1 MTLTEQCLELPYKL
15 RSELCH
21 TLMKSIREERRR
33 WGANNSRAEILKG
46 YMEEIL
52 GEPYQQD
59 SRDPIYVWAR
69 TMVSFQLGREGFT
82 PSEIGRMLGK
92 NHSTIIHLRHKMQDA
107 LDYAFAYKD
116 VINIWK
122 QFQKLIQ
129 DDIQRGT
136 IDNPVGLGGELPD
149 CSKCEMGEESGEIR
163 TQGDLGDLHES
174 DRGHQEIL

>member
-21 TLMKSIREERRR
+21 TLMKSIREERRCR
-33 WGANNSRAEILKG
+33 GANNSRAEVLKG

-59 SRDPIYVWAR
+59 SRDPVYVWAR
-69 TMVSFQLGREGFT
+69 TMVAFQLGREGFT

-129 DDIQRGT
+129 DDIHRST
-136 IDNPVGLGGELPD
+136 IDNPVGMGGELPD
-149 CSKCEMGEESGEIR
+149 CGQREMGEESGEIR
-163 TQGDLGDLHES
+163 TQGDMGDIHES